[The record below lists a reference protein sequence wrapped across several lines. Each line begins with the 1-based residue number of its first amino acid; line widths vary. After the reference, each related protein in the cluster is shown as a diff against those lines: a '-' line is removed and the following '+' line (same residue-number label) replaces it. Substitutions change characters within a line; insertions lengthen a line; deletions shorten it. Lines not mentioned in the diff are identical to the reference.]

1 MKVVFLFIDGLG
13 IGKQDKETNPCC
25 FDETGIFQI
34 FQNSLPNFLPFDG
47 ISLELDATMGISG
60 LPQSATGQTAL
71 LTGINSSQL
80 LGRHLSGFP
89 NKTLREA
96 LLKQSLLLKLK
107 KKKKKPAFLNA
118 FRPLFFELEENEILR
133 LSATTIANHAANLPF
148 FTLEDVIQ
156 KRAIY
161 QDFTNYDLIERGFEI
176 PVYTPEEAAEIVA
189 GATNQYD
196 FILYEYFKSD
206 KAGHNQDM
214 PLAIEEIQKLGRFVF
229 YFLNR
234 IDLTETTVILTSDH
248 GNLEDLSTKSHTRN
262 PAMTII
268 WGVNKNQIAGKL
280 KSITDVTPTIVFL
293 MDSNQK

>member
-1 MKVVFLFIDGLG
+1 MKVVFLFVDGLG
-13 IGKQDKETNPCC
+13 IGRQDKETNPCC

-34 FQNSLPNFLPFDG
+34 FQNSRPNFLPFDG

-71 LTGINSSQL
+71 LTGINSAQL

-107 KKKKKPAFLNA
+107 KKRKKPAFLNA

-148 FTLEDVIQ
+148 FTLEDIIQ

-161 QDFTNYDLIERGFEI
+161 QDFTNYDLIEKGFEM

-189 GATNQYD
+189 EATNRYD

-214 PLAIEEIQKLGRFVF
+214 PLAIAEIQKLGRFVF
-229 YFLNR
+229 DFLNR
-234 IDLTETTVILTSDH
+234 IDLTETIVILTSDH
-248 GNLEDLSTKSHTRN
+248 GNIEDLSTKSHTRN
-262 PAMTII
+262 PAMTIT
-268 WGVNKNQIAGKL
+268 WGANKNQIAGKL
-280 KSITDVTPTIVFL
+280 KSITDLTPAIVFL
-293 MDSNQK
+293 MDSN

>member
-34 FQNSLPNFLPFDG
+34 FQNSIQNFLPFDG

-133 LSATTIANHAANLPF
+133 LSI
-148 FTLEDVIQ
+148 
-156 KRAIY
+156 RA
-161 QDFTNYDLIERGFEI
+161 
-176 PVYTPEEAAEIVA
+176 
-189 GATNQYD
+189 
-196 FILYEYFKSD
+196 
-206 KAGHNQDM
+206 
-214 PLAIEEIQKLGRFVF
+214 
-229 YFLNR
+229 
-234 IDLTETTVILTSDH
+234 
-248 GNLEDLSTKSHTRN
+248 
-262 PAMTII
+262 
-268 WGVNKNQIAGKL
+268 
-280 KSITDVTPTIVFL
+280 
-293 MDSNQK
+293 

>member
-1 MKVVFLFIDGLG
+1 MKVVFLFVDGLG
-13 IGKQDKETNPCC
+13 IGRQDKETNPCC

-34 FQNSLPNFLPFDG
+34 FQNSRPNFLPFDG

-71 LTGINSSQL
+71 LTGINSAQL

-107 KKKKKPAFLNA
+107 KKRKKPAFLNA

-148 FTLEDVIQ
+148 FTLEDIIQ

-161 QDFTNYDLIERGFEI
+161 QDFTNYDLIEKGFEM

-189 GATNQYD
+189 EATNRYD

-214 PLAIEEIQKLGRFVF
+214 PLAIAEIQKLGRFVF
-229 YFLNR
+229 DFFNR
-234 IDLTETTVILTSDH
+234 IDLTETIVILTSDH
-248 GNLEDLSTKSHTRN
+248 GNIEDLSTKSHTRN
-262 PAMTII
+262 PAMTIT
-268 WGVNKNQIAGKL
+268 WGANKNQIAGKL
-280 KSITDVTPTIVFL
+280 KSITDLTPAIVFL
-293 MDSNQK
+293 MDSN

>member
-1 MKVVFLFIDGLG
+1 MKVVFLFVDGLG
-13 IGKQDKETNPCC
+13 IGRQDKETNPCC

-34 FQNSLPNFLPFDG
+34 FQNSRPNFLPFDG

-71 LTGINSSQL
+71 LTGINSAQL

-107 KKKKKPAFLNA
+107 KKRKKPAFLNA

-148 FTLEDVIQ
+148 FTLEDISH

-161 QDFTNYDLIERGFEI
+161 QDFTNYDLIEKGFEM

-189 GATNQYD
+189 EATNRYD

-214 PLAIEEIQKLGRFVF
+214 PLAIAEIQKLGRFVF
-229 YFLNR
+229 DFLNR
-234 IDLTETTVILTSDH
+234 IDLTETIVILTSDH
-248 GNLEDLSTKSHTRN
+248 GNIEDLSTKSHTRN
-262 PAMTII
+262 PAMTIT
-268 WGVNKNQIAGKL
+268 WGANKNQIAGKL
-280 KSITDVTPTIVFL
+280 KSITDLTPAIVFL
-293 MDSNQK
+293 MDSN

>member
-1 MKVVFLFIDGLG
+1 MKVVFLFVDGLG
-13 IGKQDKETNPCC
+13 IGRQDKETNPCC

-71 LTGINSSQL
+71 LTGINSAQL

-107 KKKKKPAFLNA
+107 KKRKKPAFLNA

-148 FTLEDVIQ
+148 FTLDDIIQ

-161 QDFTNYDLIERGFEI
+161 QDFTNYDLIERGFEM

-189 GATNQYD
+189 EATNRYD

-214 PLAIEEIQKLGRFVF
+214 PLAIAEIQKLGRFVF
-229 YFLNR
+229 DFLNR
-234 IDLTETTVILTSDH
+234 IDLTETIVILTSDH
-248 GNLEDLSTKSHTRN
+248 GNIEDLSTKSHTRN
-262 PAMTII
+262 PAMTIT
-268 WGVNKNQIAGKL
+268 WGANKNQIAGKL
-280 KSITDVTPTIVFL
+280 KSITDLTPAIVFL
-293 MDSNQK
+293 MDSN

>member
-1 MKVVFLFIDGLG
+1 MKVVFLFVDGLG
-13 IGKQDKETNPCC
+13 IGRQDKETNPCC

-34 FQNSLPNFLPFDG
+34 FQNSRPNFLPFDG

-71 LTGINSSQL
+71 LTGINSAQL

-107 KKKKKPAFLNA
+107 KKRKKPAFLNA

-148 FTLEDVIQ
+148 FTLEDIIQ

-161 QDFTNYDLIERGFEI
+161 QDFTNYDLIEKGFEM

-189 GATNQYD
+189 EATNRYD
-196 FILYEYFKSD
+196 VILYEYFKSD
-206 KAGHNQDM
+206 KAVHNQDM
-214 PLAIEEIQKLGRFVF
+214 PLAIAEIQKLGRFVF
-229 YFLNR
+229 DFLNR
-234 IDLTETTVILTSDH
+234 IDLTETIVILTSDH
-248 GNLEDLSTKSHTRN
+248 GNIEDLSTKSHTRN
-262 PAMTII
+262 PAMTIT
-268 WGVNKNQIAGKL
+268 WGANKNQIAGKL
-280 KSITDVTPTIVFL
+280 KSITDLTPAIVFL
-293 MDSNQK
+293 MDSN